1 MDRFHNLT
9 VRTLAW
15 PLWGRLGGLALL
27 LLAGLGV
34 RFALIGGEPGYP
46 YLTFFVVVLIAA
58 VLFGRAVGF
67 LAAAASTFL
76 AIWFFVPPI
85 GSLRIGDLHDA
96 GAALAFAVSGFLFV
110 WLAAAERRVLRQR
123 DEANAALRE
132 GEARLREVLEGIG
145 EPFYA
150 LDPDWRFLYVSRS
163 ALAIWGRQAEDVVG
177 RRVLDALPE
186 AAGSAPFAA
195 LEQAMRTRRPVRL
208 QAVSG
213 VICRWVEV
221 DIYPAQTG
229 GLSVAF
235 RDIHER
241 KLGEERQRLLVA
253 ELTHR
258 IKNTLALVVA
268 IAEQTRRTVSS
279 PDAFN
284 AVFRD
289 RLAALARAHE
299 ALQRDGGA
307 ETSVE
312 AVAREALAP
321 YGGGPV
327 VKRIAIQGPEVR
339 LPSGAAMALGMAFH
353 ELATNAAKHGALS
366 ASEGR
371 VRLSWAAAQRDDGAV
386 VWEVVWEEQGGPAL
400 DGPPAHQGFGTRL
413 LQRGLASQIGGTVAL
428 DFARTGLRCRIDI
441 PKHLD
446 GDVELERDDAKQQ
459 SSNDGGAAAGGAAG
473 VK

>member
-1 MDRFHNLT
+1 MPNCFVMDRFHNLT
-9 VRTLAW
+9 VRTLEW
-15 PLWGRLGGLALL
+15 RLWGRLGVLALL
-27 LLAGLGV
+27 LLAGLGT
-34 RFALIGGEPGYP
+34 RFALIGSEPGYP
-46 YLTFFVVVLIAA
+46 YLTFFVPVMLAA
-58 VLFGRAVGF
+58 VLFGRSVGF
-67 LAAAASTFL
+67 VATAASTTL
-76 AIWFFVPPI
+76 AVWFFVPPI
-85 GSLRIGDLHDA
+85 GSLRID
-96 GAALAFAVSGFLFV
+96 
-110 WLAAAERRVLRQR
+110 AAERRVLRQR

-150 LDPDWRFLYVSRS
+150 LDADWRFLYVSRS

-177 RRVLDALPE
+177 RRLLDALPE
-186 AAGSAPFAA
+186 AADSAPFAA

-213 VICRWVEV
+213 VIGRWVEV

-307 ETSVE
+307 ET
-312 AVAREALAP
+312 R
-321 YGGGPV
+321 
-327 VKRIAIQGPEVR
+327 
-339 LPSGAAMALGMAFH
+339 
-353 ELATNAAKHGALS
+353 
-366 ASEGR
+366 
-371 VRLSWAAAQRDDGAV
+371 
-386 VWEVVWEEQGGPAL
+386 
-400 DGPPAHQGFGTRL
+400 
-413 LQRGLASQIGGTVAL
+413 
-428 DFARTGLRCRIDI
+428 
-441 PKHLD
+441 
-446 GDVELERDDAKQQ
+446 
-459 SSNDGGAAAGGAAG
+459 
-473 VK
+473 

>member
-1 MDRFHNLT
+1 MDRFHALT
-9 VRTLAW
+9 VLTLRW
-15 PLWGRLGGLALL
+15 PLWGRLGALALL
-27 LLAGLGV
+27 LLAGLWTRV
-34 RFALIGGEPGYP
+34 ALIGSDPGYP
-46 YLTFFVVVLIAA
+46 YLTFFVPVMLAA
-58 VLFGRAVGF
+58 VLFGRSVGF
-67 LAAAASTFL
+67 VATAASTTL
-76 AIWFFVPPI
+76 AVWFFVPPV
-85 GSLRIGDLHDA
+85 GSLRIDDPHDM
-96 GAALAFAVSGFLFV
+96 GATLAFSISGILFV

-150 LDPDWRFLYVSRS
+150 LDADWRFLYVSRS

-186 AAGSAPFAA
+186 AAGSAPFDS
-195 LEQAMRTRRPVRL
+195 LKQAMRTRRPVRL

-213 VICRWVEV
+213 VIGRWVEV
-221 DIYPAQTG
+221 DIYPSQAG

-307 ETSVE
+307 ETSIE

-321 YGGGPV
+321 YGGGPGL
-327 VKRIAIQGPEVR
+327 KRIAILGPEAR

-366 ASEGR
+366 TSEGW
-371 VRLSWAAAQRDDGAV
+371 VRLSWAAAQRDDGV
-386 VWEVVWEEQGGPAL
+386 SGWEVVWEEQGGPAL
-400 DGPPAHQGFGTRL
+400 EGPPAHQGFGTRL
-413 LQRGLASQIGGTVAL
+413 LRRGLASQIGGTVSL
-428 DFARTGLRCRIDI
+428 DFARTGLRCRIDV
-441 PKHLD
+441 PQHLD
-446 GDVELERDDAKQQ
+446 VERDNAKHHLP
-459 SSNDGGAAAGGAAG
+459 NDRGAAASGAAG
-473 VK
+473 VI